1 MDPLPNNCMVLSKTD
16 NLHLAEMVKTLQPGD
31 EMDITLHAGDGE
43 LKLKFTVDENLEDR
57 ISGQIRDPDE
67 KHAPPVNID
76 GEGEPN
82 DTNPQ
87 SMPGDGLGAS
97 VMAAMGRPK

>member
-16 NLHLAEMVKTLQPGD
+16 NPHLAEMVKTLQPGD
-31 EMDITLHAGDGE
+31 EIDITLGAGDGTI
-43 LKLKFTVDENLEDR
+43 KLKFTVDENLEDR

-67 KHAPPVNID
+67 KHAAPLNLSGD
-76 GEGEPN
+76 QEPN